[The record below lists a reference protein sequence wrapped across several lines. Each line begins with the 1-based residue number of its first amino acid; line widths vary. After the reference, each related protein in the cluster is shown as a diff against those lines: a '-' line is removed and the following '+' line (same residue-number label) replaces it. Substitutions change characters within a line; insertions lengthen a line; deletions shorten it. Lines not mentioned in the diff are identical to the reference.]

1 MSSDENEGAGVDPT
15 GQDPTGQFD
24 AFRARQA
31 EERAQQETQGA
42 YAFPPEYA
50 APPEPVFYPT
60 QPTAVP
66 ANRTRSV
73 LIFVGAVLVA
83 GVLGLG
89 AWLAF
94 GSSSSPAAAASS
106 GTSPSV
112 SASPTS
118 SAKRALTFRVTI
130 VSVGA
135 DSFTGTVLAT
145 GRPVTVTL
153 TGKTRFGTKAQ
164 TFSRSDLRVGELVAV
179 RGKRTGTDTVTATD
193 VAQAVRSSA

>member
-1 MSSDENEGAGVDPT
+1 MSSDENEGGAADPI
-15 GQDPTGQFD
+15 GQFD

-31 EERAQQETQGA
+31 EERAQQEETQSA

-60 QPTAVP
+60 QPMAAAP

-94 GSSSSPAAAASS
+94 GSSSSPAATAASS
-106 GTSPSV
+106 GSSASASP
-112 SASPTS
+112 SPTS

-130 VSVGA
+130 VSLGT
-135 DSFTGTVLAT
+135 DSFTGTVLSN
-145 GRPVTVTL
+145 GESVTVTL
-153 TGKTRFGTKAQ
+153 TDKTRFGTKAQ
-164 TFSRSDLRVGELVAV
+164 AFSRADLHVGELVAV
-179 RGKRTGTDTVTATD
+179 RGKRTGTATVTATE

>member
-1 MSSDENEGAGVDPT
+1 MSSDENEGGV
-15 GQDPTGQFD
+15 DPTGQFD

-31 EERAQQETQGA
+31 DERAQQETQGA

-50 APPEPVFYPT
+50 AAPEPVFYPMR
-60 QPTAVP
+60 QPP
-66 ANRTRSV
+66 APPASRTRSV

-94 GSSSSPAAAASS
+94 GSSSSPAAAASG
-106 GTSPSV
+106 GTSASA

-118 SAKRALTFRVTI
+118 SPKRALTFRVTI
-130 VSVGA
+130 VSVGT
-135 DSFTGTVLAT
+135 DSFTGTVLAN
-145 GRPVTVTL
+145 GEPVTVTL
-153 TGKTRFGTKAQ
+153 TAKTRFGTKAQ
-164 TFSRSDLRVGELVAV
+164 AFSRSELRAGELVAV